1 MEGIEPQILA
11 AIRKE
16 VTALA
21 KRGDFSDDADWTGE
35 LGLDSLDFVEMAW
48 ALEDQYAIGES
59 TWDHFPEWLA
69 RTGWPQISVSRIA
82 TFVTAVRKGEWKS
95 ESISR

>member
-1 MEGIEPQILA
+1 MEGVEPQILTA
-11 AIRKE
+11 VRKE
-16 VTALA
+16 VAALA
-21 KRGDFSDDADWTGE
+21 KRADFSDDADWTGE

-69 RTGWPQISVSRIA
+69 RTGWPQLSINRIA
-82 TFVTAVRKGEWKS
+82 MFVTAVRKGEWKS
-95 ESISR
+95 ASTSR